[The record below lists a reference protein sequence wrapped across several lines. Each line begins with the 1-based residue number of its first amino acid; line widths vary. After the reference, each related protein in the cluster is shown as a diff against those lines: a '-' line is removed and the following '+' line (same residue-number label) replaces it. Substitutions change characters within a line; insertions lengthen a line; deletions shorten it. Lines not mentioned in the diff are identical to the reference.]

1 MPSVLCLPHPF
12 PPSSHIVC
20 LSVPP
25 AEAKGTKF
33 QAGPAVVP
41 RCGCFL
47 HELTAPWGLPCTV
60 SADTCLFPPDLN
72 PDLDNTQLAATPGI
86 KSCFLHAKVGL
97 SEFAVVEFAKEL
109 KAERIFTV
117 KDFLGAN
124 SIVACTRRLVEIL
137 DRHLALYPDLPENK
151 HAAPGTC
158 AGCEAAL
165 A

>member
-1 MPSVLCLPHPF
+1 M
-12 PPSSHIVC
+12 SSTSSQH
-20 LSVPP
+20 
-25 AEAKGTKF
+25 
-33 QAGPAVVP
+33 
-41 RCGCFL
+41 
-47 HELTAPWGLPCTV
+47 HWGLPCTV
-60 SADTCLFPPDLN
+60 SAATCLYPPDLN
-72 PDLDNTQLAATPGI
+72 TDLGITQLAATPGI
-86 KSCFLHAKVGL
+86 KSCFLHAKVGF

-151 HAAPGTC
+151 HTAPGTC